1 MAQRKRR
8 YLGCCLVCF
17 RPLWSL
23 IPGAA
28 APMKAARP
36 SAAASCPKTW
46 VPQPRMTRPSAAAS
60 CLKTPGCRSPDDDRV
75 PQPRVLKTRVPQ
87 PRMEFAWPGAAAPCP
102 KTLVDDT
109 FSCAFGAGG
118 GRLPL
123 TYWRHNE
130 ELRWG

>member
-1 MAQRKRR
+1 MS
-8 YLGCCLVCF
+8 GFCF

-36 SAAASCPKTW
+36 SAAASCPKT
-46 VPQPRMTRPSAAAS
+46 
-60 CLKTPGCRSPDDDRV
+60 
-75 PQPRVLKTRVPQ
+75 RVPQ

-109 FSCAFGAGG
+109 LSCAFGAGG